1 MLHLNNLVSIAS
13 FREVQIYH
21 FVELYC
27 KQFNFM
33 FHLLMSLDMTDV
45 TVKTEQTS
53 NAEFLLLDQ
62 VGVT

>member
-13 FREVQIYH
+13 LREVQIYH

-45 TVKTEQTS
+45 TVKTE
-53 NAEFLLLDQ
+53 
-62 VGVT
+62 